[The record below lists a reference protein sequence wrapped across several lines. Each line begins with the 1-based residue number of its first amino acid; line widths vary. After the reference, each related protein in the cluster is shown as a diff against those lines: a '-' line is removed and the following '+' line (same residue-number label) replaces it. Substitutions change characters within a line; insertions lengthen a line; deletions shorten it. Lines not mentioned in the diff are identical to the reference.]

1 MSKEAALSDLQPLD
15 VPDERA
21 FKRQPGTG
29 LMQRSEH
36 VAVELVPRGTLGPI
50 HEQVEIKLP
59 VVSVMIAF
67 QSQSV
72 WEALGTPRLNK
83 RRFQNRFH
91 FMPAETELFVRP
103 EAANPEMLLFRIN
116 PEFASSVLDELFDGK
131 SLEPRPVIGDAH
143 ARLLAL
149 GNIART
155 GLLGR
160 RQQKSLEI
168 ESLATLILAEW
179 SDVVDL
185 APPDGLSQKM
195 VAKIKDFVEEHLD
208 QDLALA
214 DLAAVTNL
222 SPTYFLRSFKQA
234 TGQTPHRYVM
244 ERRVLRARQRIEA
257 TDLPLADIA
266 YDCGFSSQSHMTDV
280 FKSHM
285 NTSPGRY
292 RRLIRT

>member
-1 MSKEAALSDLQPLD
+1 MKDALSGLQLLD
-15 VPDERA
+15 VPSEGA
-21 FKRQPGTG
+21 FERQPGVG
-29 LMQRSEH
+29 LTQRSEH
-36 VAVELVPRGTLGPI
+36 VAVELVPQGTLGPV
-50 HEQVEIKLP
+50 HEQVEVKLP

-67 QSQSV
+67 QAHSV
-72 WEALGTPRLNK
+72 WEALGTSRLNK

-91 FMPAETELFVRP
+91 FMPAETELQVRQ
-103 EAANPEMLLFRIN
+103 ETANPEMLLLRIN
-116 PEFASSVLDELFDGK
+116 PKFASPVLDELFEGK
-131 SLEPRPVIGDAH
+131 NLEPHPVIGDAH

-149 GNIART
+149 GNIARN

-160 RQQKSLEI
+160 RQLKPMEL

-185 APPDGLSQKM
+185 APPDGLSPKM
-195 VAKIKDFVEEHLD
+195 VAKIKDFVEDHLD
-208 QDLALA
+208 EELALA
-214 DLAAVTNL
+214 DLAAITSL

-292 RRLIRT
+292 RRLIRS